1 MTNMK
6 HVFDTKLRP
15 ISKRFVAVEKPQS
28 VDTEEIRRQI
38 RLSKD
43 GGHSKMPTYHTVLE
57 KLCEA
62 YDAQN
67 GVKGDWRQMIGKDC
81 GLDD

>member
-15 ISKRFVAVEKPQS
+15 ISKRFVTVEKPQV

-43 GGHSKMPTYHTVLE
+43 AGHSKMPTYHTVLE
-57 KLCEA
+57 KLLEA
-62 YDAQN
+62 YEVLN
-67 GVKGDWRQMIGKDC
+67 GKPEDFRRKYGESHDEV
-81 GLDD
+81 